1 MTATSELESR
11 VERLIACL
19 AGVVSVR
26 AIAGDDG
33 RVQEIHVLTTPE
45 LQPKQVVRNVESALS
60 AGLGLEIDRRI
71 VSVAQVRDA
80 RYADVP
86 TQLPLEERTTPAA
99 QPQRLVLVRH
109 DTWTL
114 DGEEAHCRVV
124 VRRDA
129 EEFVGVGAG
138 SSSANGRAAAAARAL
153 FAAMAGARSEEDLA
167 LEDAAVVETQGRSF
181 VLVAAHAL
189 TGRHTVPLTGV
200 AAVSRSPEEAAI
212 LAALQATNR
221 WAELPG

>member
-1 MTATSELESR
+1 MAATSELEAR

-19 AGVVSVR
+19 SGVVSVR
-26 AIAGDDG
+26 AIAGEDG

-60 AGLGLEIDRRI
+60 AGLGLEVDRRI

-80 RYADVP
+80 RYAEVAGEP
-86 TQLPLEERTTPAA
+86 PGEVGPAEA
-99 QPQRLVLVRH
+99 ARPQRLVLVRY
-109 DTWTL
+109 DTWTH
-114 DGEEAHCRVV
+114 DSEEAHCRVV
-124 VRRDA
+124 VRQDGG
-129 EEFVGVGAG
+129 EFIGVGAG
-138 SSSANGRAAAAARAL
+138 PTSANGRAGAAARAL
-153 FAAMAGARSEEDLA
+153 FAAIAGTRSQEDLA
-167 LEDAAVVETQGRSF
+167 LEDAVVLETQGRSF

-189 TGRHTVPLTGV
+189 TGRQTVPLTGV